1 MAEQVSR
8 VDQDNL
14 QQVKTAYEQMKI
26 YAQEL
31 NTEILERRRA
41 QKASEQRAAQM
52 TLINDIGGQVAAV
65 LELDQVL
72 SRAAQL
78 VREMFDYHR
87 VALYLL
93 DGAAPALKAIAGQD
107 PSESDVDQDNCLNE
121 GLITWVAQHGEQIVA
136 NDIREEPRFTL
147 TLEQPLIQAELCLPM
162 KMGGRTVGV
171 LDIQSKHL
179 NAFSENDVF
188 AMETLSTQI
197 AIAIEN
203 ARLHEAVRQE
213 LTERKRAEA
222 ALAEERA
229 LLAERISERTAE
241 LSAANVEL
249 ARAARL
255 KDEFLASMSH
265 ELRTPLNGILG
276 MTETLQEKIYGP
288 LNERQLK
295 ALQRVEESGRHLLAL
310 INDILDLSKIEAG
323 KFDLQI
329 GPIPLEAVC
338 EASLRL
344 IKQEAHKKRLKITAS
359 IDAAV
364 TTLQADKRRLK
375 QILVNLLSNAIKFT
389 PAGGA
394 IGLEVVGWPELQAV
408 NLTVWDQGIGIA
420 PEGMDRLFKPFV
432 QLDSAL
438 ARQYEGS
445 GLGLALVYRMVEMHG
460 GCVTVESEIGQGSRF
475 TVSLPWQET
484 DVPDTLDETPDQPSL
499 LPLERRT
506 SSSNSQGPVVL
517 LVEDNE
523 TLIET
528 VMDYLQDKGYRLI
541 VARDGENAVE
551 QATLKQ
557 PDLILMDIQMPG
569 IDGLEATRRLRADTT
584 LALIP
589 IIALTALAMP
599 GDRERCLEAGANEYL
614 SKPVSL
620 KRLVSVIEAQLQQR
634 A

>member
-1 MAEQVSR
+1 M
-8 VDQDNL
+8 DQDNL
-14 QQVKTAYEQMKI
+14 QQVKTAYDQMKI

-31 NTEILERRRA
+31 NAEILERRRA
-41 QKASEQRAAQM
+41 QKASEQRAAQIA
-52 TLINDIGGQVAAV
+52 LINDIGGQVAAV

-72 SRAAQL
+72 KRAAQL

-93 DGAAPALKAIAGQD
+93 DGATPALKAVAGQD
-107 PSESDVDQDNCLNE
+107 PSESDEAQDNCLNE
-121 GLITWVAQHGEQIVA
+121 DVITWVAQHGQQIVA
-136 NDIREEPRFTL
+136 NDLREEPHFTL
-147 TLEQPLIQAELCLPM
+147 PAGQSLIQAELCLPM
-162 KMGGRTVGV
+162 KMGGQTVGV

-203 ARLHEAVRQE
+203 ARLHEAVQQE

-241 LSAANVEL
+241 LRTANVEL

-329 GPIPLEAVC
+329 GPIPFEAVC

-364 TTLQADKRRLK
+364 TTLHADKRRLK
-375 QILVNLLSNAIKFT
+375 QILVNLLSNAVKFT
-389 PAGGA
+389 PEGGQ
-394 IGLEVVGWPELQAV
+394 IGLEVVGLPEPQVV

-460 GCVTVESEIGQGSRF
+460 GSVTVESEIGQGSRF

-484 DVPDTLDETPDQPSL
+484 DTPDTMDESPDQPSL
-499 LPLERRT
+499 LALEHLA

-528 VMDYLQDKGYRLI
+528 VVDYLQNKGYRLI
-541 VARDGENAVE
+541 VAQDGENAIE

-569 IDGLEATRRLRADTT
+569 MDGLEATRRLRADAT
-584 LALIP
+584 LVAIP

>member
-1 MAEQVSR
+1 

-31 NTEILERRRA
+31 KAEILERR
-41 QKASEQRAAQM
+41 
-52 TLINDIGGQVAAV
+52 
-65 LELDQVL
+65 
-72 SRAAQL
+72 
-78 VREMFDYHR
+78 
-87 VALYLL
+87 
-93 DGAAPALKAIAGQD
+93 
-107 PSESDVDQDNCLNE
+107 
-121 GLITWVAQHGEQIVA
+121 
-136 NDIREEPRFTL
+136 
-147 TLEQPLIQAELCLPM
+147 
-162 KMGGRTVGV
+162 
-171 LDIQSKHL
+171 
-179 NAFSENDVF
+179 
-188 AMETLSTQI
+188 
-197 AIAIEN
+197 
-203 ARLHEAVRQE
+203 
-213 LTERKRAEA
+213 RAEA

-241 LSAANVEL
+241 LSAANIEL

-276 MTETLQEKIYGP
+276 MTETLQEEIYGP

-329 GPIPLEAVC
+329 GPTPLEAVC

-344 IKQEAHKKRLKITAS
+344 IKQEAHKKRLKIAAS
-359 IDAAV
+359 IDASV
-364 TTLQADKRRLK
+364 TTIQADKRRLK
-375 QILVNLLSNAIKFT
+375 QILVNLLSNAVKFT
-389 PAGGA
+389 PAGGQ
-394 IGLEVVGWPELQAV
+394 IGLEVVGLPDLQV
-408 NLTVWDQGIGIA
+408 VHLTVWDQGIGIA
-420 PEGMDRLFKPFV
+420 PEDMDRLFKPFV
-432 QLDSAL
+432 QLDSTL

-460 GCVTVESEIGQGSRF
+460 GSVTAESEIGQGSRF
-475 TVSLPWQET
+475 TVSLPWQAGDALET
-484 DVPDTLDETPDQPSL
+484 MDENEDQPK
-499 LPLERRT
+499 LPAMEQAT
-506 SSSNSQGPVVL
+506 HSPDPGGPVVL

-523 TLIET
+523 VLIET
-528 VMDYLQDKGYRLI
+528 VVDYLQNKGYRLI
-541 VARDGENAVE
+541 VAQNGENAIA
-551 QATLKQ
+551 QASLKQ

-569 IDGLEATRRLRADTT
+569 MDGLEATRRLRADPT
-584 LALIP
+584 LAAIP

-620 KRLVSVIEAQLQQR
+620 KRMVAVIETQLQYYKGKKR
-634 A
+634 NSNRKE

>member
-1 MAEQVSR
+1 